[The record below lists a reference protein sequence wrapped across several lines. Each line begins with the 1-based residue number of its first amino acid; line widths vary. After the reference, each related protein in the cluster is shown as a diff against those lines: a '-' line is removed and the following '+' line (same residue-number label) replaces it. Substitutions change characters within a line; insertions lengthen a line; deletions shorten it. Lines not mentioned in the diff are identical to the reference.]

1 MSSTNYP
8 PYSSNLT
15 ETIYIT
21 AAYVSGGDTYSLPPS
36 SSLTE
41 TIYIT
46 SEYISGGDTYSL
58 PASSNLTET
67 IYITSEYVSGGETYS
82 LPASSNLTETIYIT
96 SEYVSGGNTYSL
108 PASSILTETVVISAL
123 PCISYVHYSK
133 YGKRSTFR
141 DVTITGNFLFLD
153 EIYLSATDNSLFSP
167 LTTEYVDFF
176 SPANLVSLRY
186 LPTTVY
192 NLSTAYPAI
201 SAVRVTN
208 FVKISNTKA
217 LFTLPPL
224 SNFSSGQTINF
235 ITFNKSG
242 YCISDGITV
251 FDVSPAT
258 PTPTPTVTATPA
270 IFSPTPTPTQ
280 SVTPTGTPTVT
291 PTSTPGFTPTLTT
304 TPTPTPTPTLTP
316 GLTPTI
322 GPAIIITG
330 VGNDF
335 CVYGCYTLAFVGRLT
350 YSLYIN
356 GVLYRVTDDVIQ
368 YTNNTIPTSH
378 LTYLPSLN
386 GWYLQG
392 LTPQGV
398 INYAYKPGG
407 LGYDINT
414 SFTIMTG
421 GGYINSNV
429 FPFCFTPSASPT
441 PSITTS
447 STPTPTPTHL

>member
-21 AAYVSGGDTYSLPPS
+21 AAYVSGGDVYSLPLS
-36 SSLTE
+36 SNLTETIYITTEYVSGGDVYSLPLSSNLTE

-46 SEYISGGDTYSL
+46 SEYVSGGDTYSL

-67 IYITSEYVSGGETYS
+67 IYITSEYVSGGSTYS
-82 LPASSNLTETIYIT
+82 LPSSSNLTVTT
-96 SEYVSGGNTYSL
+96 
-108 PASSILTETVVISAL
+108 VISAL

-133 YGKRSTFR
+133 YGRRSTYR

-153 EIYLSATDNSLFSP
+153 EIYLSAADNSLFSP

-176 SPANLVSLRY
+176 SPENLVSLRY
-186 LPTTVY
+186 LPTTIY
-192 NLSTAYPAI
+192 NLSNAYPAI
-201 SAVRVTN
+201 SAVRVTS
-208 FVKISNTKA
+208 FTKISDSKVI
-217 LFTLPPL
+217 FTLPPL
-224 SNFSSGQTINF
+224 SSFSGGQAINF

-242 YCISDGITV
+242 YCISDGITI
-251 FDVSPAT
+251 FDAVPST
-258 PTPTPTVTATPA
+258 PTPTPTVTPT
-270 IFSPTPTPTQ
+270 FVTLTPTPTQ
-280 SVTPTGTPTVT
+280 TVTSTVT
-291 PTSTPGFTPTLTT
+291 PTATPTN
-304 TPTPTPTPTLTP
+304 TPVITFTPTPTPTLTP
-316 GLTPTI
+316 GLTPTL

-356 GVLYRVTDDVIQ
+356 GVMYRVTDDVIQ
-368 YTNNTIPTSH
+368 YTNNTVPTSH

-392 LTPQGV
+392 LTTQGV

-421 GGYINSNV
+421 GGYINSNL
-429 FPFCFTPSASPT
+429 FPFCFTPSAT
-441 PSITTS
+441 PSMS
-447 STPTPTPTHL
+447 SSRTPTPTPTHL

>member
-21 AAYVSGGDTYSLPPS
+21 AAYVSGGDTYSLPAS
-36 SSLTE
+36 SNLTE

-46 SEYISGGDTYSL
+46 SDYVSGGDTYSLPASSNLTETIFITSEYVSGGDTYSL

-67 IYITSEYVSGGETYS
+67 IYITAEYISAGDTYS
-82 LPASSNLTETIYIT
+82 LPASSNLTET
-96 SEYVSGGNTYSL
+96 
-108 PASSILTETVVISAL
+108 VVVSAL

-133 YGKRSTFR
+133 YGKRSTYR
-141 DVTITGNFLFLD
+141 DVTITGNFLYLD
-153 EIYLSATDNSLFSP
+153 NIYLSATDNSLFAP

-176 SPANLVSLRY
+176 SPENLVSLRY

-192 NLSTAYPAI
+192 NLSNAYPAI
-201 SAVRVTN
+201 SAVRVSN
-208 FVKISNTKA
+208 FTKISNSKV

-224 SNFSSGQTINF
+224 SNFEANTKINF

-242 YCISDGITV
+242 YCISEGITV
-251 FDVSPAT
+251 FDVVAPTPPPTPSVTPTAAT
-258 PTPTPTVTATPA
+258 PTPTPTKT
-270 IFSPTPTPTQ
+270 STPTVTP
-280 SVTPTGTPTVT
+280 SITPTGTPI
-291 PTSTPGFTPTLTT
+291 
-304 TPTPTPTPTLTP
+304 PTPTPTLTP
-316 GLTPTI
+316 GLTPTL
-322 GPAIIITG
+322 GQAIIITG
-330 VGNDF
+330 IGNDF
-335 CVYGCYTLAFVGRLT
+335 CAYGCYTLTFVGRLT

-368 YTNNTIPTSH
+368 YTNNSIPTSQ

-386 GWYLQG
+386 GWYLQS
-392 LTPQGV
+392 LTSQGV

-421 GGYINSNV
+421 GGNINSNV
-429 FPFCFTPSASPT
+429 FPFCFTPSPSPT
-441 PSITTS
+441 KTMTPTPTTTQS
-447 STPTPTPTHL
+447 STPTPTPSRM